1 MRITIKQKY
10 STKLQY
16 KVKHHAGGSSHPFES
31 PLRPRQLCLTTHS
44 YVALHKK

>member
-16 KVKHHAGGSSHPFES
+16 KVKHHAGGSSHPYES
-31 PLRPRQLCLTTHS
+31 PSGLASYASQLIVT
-44 YVALHKK
+44 